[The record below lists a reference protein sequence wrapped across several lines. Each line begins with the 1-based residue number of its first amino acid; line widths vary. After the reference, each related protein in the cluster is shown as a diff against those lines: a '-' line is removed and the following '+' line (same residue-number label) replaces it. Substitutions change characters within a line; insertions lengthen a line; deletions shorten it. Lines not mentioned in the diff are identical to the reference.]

1 IAEYRAAIRIQPD
14 HAYAHNNLGWALA
27 KQDDPALAA
36 EALEHAR
43 KAVALAPADG
53 NFQGTLALAEDR
65 AGHFAESIAA
75 AERSIDL
82 DKAYNAYNW
91 FFLAMAHARRGEVD
105 RARDYF
111 DQAVAWTLKND
122 PKNAELLQFWREAA
136 AMLGRPGPDA
146 AGPARLPELPAD
158 VFVH

>member
-1 IAEYRAAIRIQPD
+1 MAEYRTALRLRPD
-14 HAYAHNNLGWALA
+14 YALAHNNLGWALA
-27 KQDDPALAA
+27 KPPDSTRIA
-36 EALEHAR
+36 EALAHAR

-53 NFQGTLALAEDR
+53 NFQGTQALAEYR
-65 AGHFAESIAA
+65 AGHLAESIAA

-91 FFLAMAHARRGEVD
+91 FFLAMARARRGEAD

-111 DQAVAWTLKND
+111 DQAVAWTHKND

-136 AMLGRPGPDA
+136 ALLGRPGPDA